1 LTLLNTGVNVIYT
14 NNTDTHKE
22 NIMSVDTKYGE
33 AIFKQTQEFTEMF
46 KAAMPK
52 VTHNKNG
59 YEIRTEVLKLAS
71 VSVWKDYYARW
82 GHFEQTVERDANG
95 RVISTTKGPDVPGSK
110 EVLEAAE
117 QFYNFVSGK

>member
-1 LTLLNTGVNVIYT
+1 
-14 NNTDTHKE
+14 
-22 NIMSVDTKYGE
+22 MSVDTKYGE

-71 VSVWKDYYARW
+71 VSVWKDYYAKW
-82 GHFEQTVERDANG
+82 DQY
-95 RVISTTKGPDVPGSK
+95 STSITREGDEVVTKVTLPDVPGTE
-110 EVLEAAE
+110 EVLEAADK
-117 QFYNFVSGK
+117 FYAFINNSK